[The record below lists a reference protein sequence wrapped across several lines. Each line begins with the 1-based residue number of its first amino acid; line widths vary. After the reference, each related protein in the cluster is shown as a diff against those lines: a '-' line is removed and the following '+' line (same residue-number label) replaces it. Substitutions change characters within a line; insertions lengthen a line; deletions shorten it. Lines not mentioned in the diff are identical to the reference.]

1 MHTDRPNLQQSPT
14 RRRRGPGRPQA
25 GVVAFV
31 AVDRGGPSGRG
42 APAPS
47 TVPPG
52 RAAPPDGPTHA
63 TDRTDRTGG
72 TDRTHRAGGAGPT
85 ARAYRTAGGDARRTE
100 SWFAPVRRWWHRGGP
115 AWTARLVAVLGV
127 LSLLSAVLPASRPRL
142 AVVLEVLPASV
153 PEAAAAASAA
163 IGVLLLYLAS
173 GLRRRKRR
181 AWLAA
186 TALAAA
192 VAVLHLVKGLDVEE
206 AAYALALFAVLVAG
220 RREFT
225 AVSDPRS
232 PRRAVGVLA
241 AAVATDVMAGLVLLG
256 TRRSDVVGAPTL
268 AAQLRHVL
276 LGLVGLPGPVRFV
289 DADATAQVA
298 GILVALGGAT
308 LLLAAATALRSAAG
322 PHLLAVDEERRLR
335 GLLALH
341 GTADSLGYFALRRDK
356 SVAFSP
362 SGKAAVS
369 YRVVGGVSLA
379 SGDPLGDAE
388 AWPGAID
395 VWLAEARAHAW
406 VPAVLGAGERAATSY
421 ARAGL
426 DALELGDEATVA
438 VADFTLDG
446 RAMRGV
452 RQAVVRITRAGYTCT
467 VDRIADLDPAAA
479 AELRRQAAQWRDGS
493 TERGF
498 SMALGRLADPDDP
511 AAVIVSARD
520 GRGVLRGLLQL
531 VPWGPDGLSLDVMRR
546 PAGAD
551 NGVIELLVTTLLT
564 AAPSL
569 GVARVSLNFAVF
581 RAVFERGERIGAGPV
596 LRLWRRVLL
605 LASRYWQLESLYR
618 ANAKYR
624 PAWQPRFVCF
634 ATARDLPRIGVA
646 ALRAESFLVRPRW
659 LPARRLRR

>member
-1 MHTDRPNLQQSPT
+1 MPTDQPDLQQSPA
-14 RRRRGPGRPQA
+14 RRRGRGPDRPGA
-25 GVVAFV
+25 GVVALA
-31 AVDRGGPSGRG
+31 AVDRGEPAGG
-42 APAPS
+42 ASAPS
-47 TVPPG
+47 
-52 RAAPPDGPTHA
+52 AAPPSHA
-63 TDRTDRTGG
+63 TPADSSSGADRTGTGRANGPDTRADRTGG
-72 TDRTHRAGGAGPT
+72 G
-85 ARAYRTAGGDARRTE
+85 ARRLGPGIAT
-100 SWFAPVRRWWHRGGP
+100 VRHRWHRSGP
-115 AWTARLVAVLGV
+115 AWTARLVAVLGA

-142 AVVLEVLPASV
+142 VAVLEVLPASV
-153 PEAAAAASAA
+153 PEAAAAAAAA
-163 IGVLLLYLAS
+163 IGVLLLYLAA

-186 TALAAA
+186 TTLAAA
-192 VAVLHLVKGLDVEE
+192 VAVLHILKGLDIEE
-206 AAYALALFAVLVAG
+206 AAYSFALFVILVGG

-232 PRRAVGVLA
+232 PRRAVGVLVA
-241 AAVATDVMAGLVLLG
+241 ALGTDVVAGLVLLG
-256 TRRSDVVGAPTL
+256 TRGAELIGAPAL
-268 AAQLRHVL
+268 GARVRHVL

-308 LLLAAATALRSAAG
+308 LLLVAVTALRPAAG
-322 PHLLAVDEERRLR
+322 PHPLAADEERRLR
-335 GLLALH
+335 GLLTGH
-341 GTADSLGYFALRRDK
+341 GRADSLGYFALRRDK

-362 SGKAAVS
+362 SGKAAVA

-388 AWPGAID
+388 AWPGAIEA
-395 VWLAEARAHAW
+395 WLAEARAHAW
-406 VPAVLGAGERAATSY
+406 VPAVLGAGERAATVY

-426 DALELGDEATVA
+426 DALELGDEATVT
-438 VADFTLDG
+438 VEDFSLDG

-452 RQAVVRITRAGYTCT
+452 RQAVGRVTRAGYTCT
-467 VDRIADLDPAAA
+467 VDRIADLDPADA
-479 AELRRQAAQWRDGS
+479 AELRRRAAQWRDGS

-520 GRGVLRGLLQL
+520 GAGALRGLLQL

-546 PAGAD
+546 PDDAE
-551 NGVIELLVTTLLT
+551 NGIIELLVTTLLT
-564 AAPSL
+564 AAPAL
-569 GVARVSLNFAVF
+569 GVSRVSLNFAVF
-581 RAVFERGERIGAGPV
+581 RAVFERGARIGAGPV

-634 ATARDLPRIGVA
+634 AAARDLPRIGVA
-646 ALRAESFLVRPRW
+646 ALRAEAFLVRPRW
-659 LPARRLRR
+659 LPAHRRRR